1 MTCFT
6 IKGWLMLPVVL
17 VLRIPFAIMANTFEF
32 LGNLFR
38 ALANRS
44 DRIMRAM
51 PAPEWNEAWVKA
63 EEEKMRKRAIAEFT
77 RGSQVR
83 G

>member
-1 MTCFT
+1 MSRFT

-17 VLRIPFAIMANTFEF
+17 VLRIPFAVMANTFEF
-32 LGNLFR
+32 IGDLSR
-38 ALANRS
+38 ALSNRC
-44 DRIMRAM
+44 DRAMRAM

>member
-1 MTCFT
+1 MSRFT

-17 VLRIPFAIMANTFEF
+17 VLRIPFAILASTFEF
-32 LGNLFR
+32 IGDLSR
-38 ALANRS
+38 ALSNRC
-44 DRIMRAM
+44 DRAMRAM
-51 PAPEWNEAWVKA
+51 PAPEFHRAWIEARDA
-63 EEEKMRKRAIAEFT
+63 EIRRRAVAEFT

>member
-1 MTCFT
+1 MTRFT

-51 PAPEWNEAWVKA
+51 PAPEFNRAWVEARDA
-63 EEEKMRKRAIAEFT
+63 EIRKRAIAEFT